1 MKDGDEWKATF
12 HTNRRLFEPLVMFFG
27 LTNSLATFQ
36 TMMDSIFEG
45 LISEGK
51 VIVYLDNILIFTE
64 TLEEHQEVV
73 KKAVS
78 LLHIHNLFL
87 KPEKCEFKCTEI
99 EYLGVII
106 SHNSICMD
114 PIKVARVSEWP
125 VPSNKKEVQSF
136 LGFTNFYQWFIQDFS
151 HYAWPLFDLTKKDA
165 IWK

>member
-1 MKDGDEWKATF
+1 MKEGDEWKAAF
-12 HTNRRLFEPLVMFFG
+12 CTNHSLFEPLVMFYG

-36 TMMDSIFEG
+36 TMMDSIFKG

-73 KKAVS
+73 KKVAS

-87 KPEKCEFKCTEI
+87 KLEKCEFECTEI

-106 SHNSICMD
+106 SHNFVHMD
-114 PIKVARVSEWP
+114 PIKVAGVSEWP
-125 VPSNKKEVQSF
+125 IPCSKREVQWF
-136 LGFTNFYQWFIQDFS
+136 LGFTNFY
-151 HYAWPLFDLTKKDA
+151 
-165 IWK
+165 